1 MTMPRSLVCS
11 GDGGIGVRDLRGEV
25 IPTSSGAGAWTHG
38 ICQREARVRWRL
50 EFYSERQQILAHY
63 RVEAPTPAT
72 ALVLGRRRVL
82 DEYPPTPAGRPRS
95 LFDRAQPVAGQHAD
109 AWVLYRIQ
117 RDE

>member
-11 GDGGIGVRDLRGEV
+11 GDRGIGVRDLRGEV
-25 IPTSSGAGAWTHG
+25 IWTNG
-38 ICQREARVRWRL
+38 ICHREARVRWRL

-82 DEYPPTPAGRPRS
+82 DEYPPTLARRPGS
-95 LFDRAQPVAGQHAD
+95 LVDRAQPVAGRHAD